1 MVVGMNS
8 VPGPS
13 RLSNPFGNIFPRC
26 CCRLVRRRK
35 SVQKSEMMSDSYF
48 MFKDNNNWISAAS
61 KSVITRL
68 ASSLVKVVPSAAHS
82 EAGGRS
88 KCLSSEKSAHLGGNP
103 LHLQF

>member
-1 MVVGMNS
+1 M
-8 VPGPS
+8 
-13 RLSNPFGNIFPRC
+13 
-26 CCRLVRRRK
+26 RRRK

-82 EAGGRS
+82 EAGGRIVVVNA
-88 KCLSSEKSAHLGGNP
+88 SARRNLLTLGVIHFIYNFEGDPHLGP
-103 LHLQF
+103 FSRSDILC

>member
-1 MVVGMNS
+1 M
-8 VPGPS
+8 
-13 RLSNPFGNIFPRC
+13 
-26 CCRLVRRRK
+26 RRRK

-82 EAGGRS
+82 EAGGRIVVVNA
-88 KCLSSEKSAHLGGNP
+88 SARRNLLTLG
-103 LHLQF
+103 